1 MKTIFVCCINA
12 NYLNKKNL
20 FESFDHSREFFKCRA
35 YMYHGDITEES
46 LELDKSKKFL
56 KQSYCA
62 RYYGVF
68 DSNTSIFC
76 PENTLDK
83 FYELVS
89 NSFDEPCVEM
99 TIEQIC
105 KAIGKNVK
113 IVR

>member
-1 MKTIFVCCINA
+1 MKYTIKLSKEEIVA
-12 NYLNKKNL
+12 LNML
-20 FESFDHSREFFKCRA
+20 TSVVSGYPESSIRK
-35 YMYHGDITEES
+35 YTNS
-46 LELDKSKKFL
+46 LYDKSKKFL
-56 KQSYCA
+56 KRSYGA
-62 RYYGVF
+62 RFHGVF
-68 DSNTSIFC
+68 DPNASIFC

-113 IVR
+113 IVK